1 MKVEARLELAKYKK
15 RSAKEAS
22 YLLRVLNIQKSTLM
36 GRELYKVSN
45 IGTSALSDKSKLR
58 KVSSEMLLF

>member
-1 MKVEARLELAKYKK
+1 MELANYKK

-36 GRELYKVSN
+36 GRELYKVSD

-58 KVSSEMLLF
+58 KVSSEMLLFRVILKY